1 MFCFFFIFC
10 IVSETDS
17 IVLFC
22 FLRVIENTSYIEKL
36 HPTFSTESGREK
48 MKRSR
53 KDKYESEDLGSG
65 NIQKDGRG
73 SIERIKK

>member
-1 MFCFFFIFC
+1 M
-10 IVSETDS
+10 
-17 IVLFC
+17 
-22 FLRVIENTSYIEKL
+22 IENTSYIEKL